1 VTQLTTTRPSLVS
14 LSDIAELARVQR
26 PVPSNWR
33 RRWARSATPFPDAAE
48 RVGARE
54 FFDLE
59 AVVGWLDQTNLGN
72 NRGVREEAAL
82 FASLEAQPNAAVVL
96 DGLEA
101 LVALKAVT
109 GVALG
114 SVDAAGLLDLADDV
128 DPHDGHLYRELTS
141 LGEDLLMWAGRADG
155 MVEAAFGVPGAL
167 EVLSR
172 HRSRLGVASPT
183 DLHPSATALAA
194 AIALELLEPEERPG
208 ATFVDPVGA
217 GELLL
222 ATRGTAEGESPV
234 AMLTPAGT
242 PGARSVWR
250 RLVAGGWH
258 LRTAETDDGRV
269 VVPDGCLILTQLPSA
284 SRPAT
289 SDLDVVTAVEEI
301 ALAMHGADRA
311 VVVGPASALA
321 NRTRDAAT
329 GQVRAEVL
337 RTGKVRAIFRLP
349 AGLLPARSRQQLAMW
364 VLASPRDDGLVRD
377 RAVAVADIATSAMGE
392 AARQDVVMDVVA
404 AMGDSTAVR
413 GHAFRFARL
422 IATSALAA
430 TAGELVSIVAPV
442 ARPRQSPVGIALEA
456 QRLATAVSA
465 PVPGVSLDIVHGEH
479 GGVRTATVGQ
489 LLAGKAVRAIPGNR
503 LDATDLLPDAPVPVI
518 GPEELLTARRRG
530 DRGMDRLSFAS
541 RYGSGRYTEP
551 GDVVFCTTPAT
562 AALVDV
568 EGLSVVLSPARVLR
582 IDRDREPGL
591 TPELLA
597 HALRTGPGKGPWR
610 AWPVRLVPA
619 KQAAALES
627 ALHDAEVARDDA
639 RQRLDALDALARTL
653 VEGVS
658 TGALT
663 LNHPTDPD
671 EHQAEQEG

>member
-1 VTQLTTTRPSLVS
+1 MTQATTTRPSLVS

-26 PVPSNWR
+26 PVPSTWR
-33 RRWARSATPFPDAAE
+33 RRWARSATPFPGPAE

-54 FFDLE
+54 FFDLD
-59 AVVGWLDQTNLGN
+59 AVVGWLEQTNLGN
-72 NRGVREEAAL
+72 TRGVREEAAL
-82 FASLEAQPNAAVVL
+82 FASLEAQPNATAVL

-101 LVALKAVT
+101 LVALTAES

-114 SVDAAGLLDLADDV
+114 HMDAAALLDLADDA
-128 DPHDGHLYRELTS
+128 DPHDSHLYRELRS
-141 LGEDLLMWAGRADG
+141 LGEDLPLWAGRADG
-155 MVEAAFGVPGAL
+155 IVEAAFGVHGAL

-172 HRSRLGVASPT
+172 HRGRVGAASPA

-194 AIALELLEPEERPG
+194 AIALELAEPGERHR
-208 ATFVDPVGA
+208 ATFVDPAGA

-222 ATRGTAEGESPV
+222 AMPGIAEDESPV
-234 AMLTPAGT
+234 AMLTPAET
-242 PGARSVWR
+242 PEARSVRR

-258 LRTAETDDGRV
+258 LRAAETDDGRV
-269 VVPDGCLILTQLPSA
+269 AFPDGCLILTQLPSA
-284 SRPAT
+284 SRPAM
-289 SDLDVVTAVEEI
+289 SDLDVVTALEEI
-301 ALAMHGADRA
+301 ALAMHDADRA

-337 RTGKVRAIFRLP
+337 RTGKVRAILRLP
-349 AGLLPARSRQQLAMW
+349 AGLWPARSRQQLAMW
-364 VLASPRDDGLVRD
+364 VLASPHDGGPVRD
-377 RAVAVADIATSAMGE
+377 QSVAVADIATSAMGE

-404 AMGDSTAVR
+404 AMGGSTAVR

-422 IATSALAA
+422 VPTSALVA
-430 TAGELVSIVAPV
+430 TAGELVSVVAPV
-442 ARPRQSPVGIALEA
+442 ARPRQSPVEIALEA
-456 QRLATAVSA
+456 QRLAAAVSA

-489 LLAGKAVRAIPGNR
+489 LVASKAVRVIPGNR
-503 LDATDLLPDAPVPVI
+503 IDATDLLPGAPVPVI
-518 GPEELLTARRRG
+518 GPEELLRARRPG
-530 DRGMDRLSFAS
+530 DRGVDRLSFAS

-562 AALVDV
+562 AAQVDV

-582 IDRDREPGL
+582 IDPDRARGL
-591 TPELLA
+591 TPELLV
-597 HALRTGPGKGPWR
+597 HALRTGPGTGPWR

-619 KQAAALES
+619 AQAAALES

-639 RQRLDALDALARTL
+639 RQRLDALDALSRTL

-663 LNHPTDPD
+663 LNHPTEPD
-671 EHQAEQEG
+671 DHQAEQEG

>member
-1 VTQLTTTRPSLVS
+1 MTQLTTSRPSLVS

-59 AVVGWLDQTNLGN
+59 AVVDWLDQTSLGN

-114 SVDAAGLLDLADDV
+114 SMDAAGLLDLADDV

-141 LGEDLLMWAGRADG
+141 LGEDLPVWASRADG
-155 MVEAAFGVPGAL
+155 MVEAALGVAGAL

-172 HRSRLGVASPT
+172 HRGRVGVASPT

-194 AIALELLEPEERPG
+194 AIAGELVDPEERPG

-217 GELLL
+217 GELML

-269 VVPDGCLILTQLPSA
+269 VVPDGCLILTQLPPA

-301 ALAMHGADRA
+301 ALAMHDADRA

-337 RTGKVRAIFRLP
+337 RTGKVRAILRLP
-349 AGLLPARSRQQLAMW
+349 AGLWPARSRQQLAMW

-377 RAVAVADIATSAMGE
+377 RTVAVADITTSAMSE

-404 AMGDSTAVR
+404 AMGGSTAAR

-422 IATSALAA
+422 VPTSALVA
-430 TAGELVSIVAPV
+430 TAGELVSVVAPV
-442 ARPRQSPVGIALEA
+442 ARPRQSPVELALEA
-456 QRLATAVSA
+456 QRLVAAVSA
-465 PVPGVSLDIVHGEH
+465 PVPVVSLDLVHREH

-489 LLAGKAVRAIPGNR
+489 LLASKALRVIPGNR
-503 LDATDLLPDAPVPVI
+503 IDATDVKRGGAVAVI
-518 GPEELLTARRRG
+518 GPEELLGIRRRS
-530 DRGMDRLSFAS
+530 DRGVDRLSFAS

-551 GDVVFCTTPAT
+551 GDVVFCTTPGT
-562 AALVDV
+562 GALVDR

-582 IDRDREPGL
+582 IDPDHARGL

-597 HALRTGPGKGPWR
+597 HALRTGPGTGPWR

-619 KQAAALES
+619 AQAAALES
-627 ALHDAEVARDDA
+627 ALHDAEVARDDV
-639 RQRLDALDALARTL
+639 RQRLDALDALSHTL

-663 LNHPTDPD
+663 LNHPTEPD
-671 EHQAEQEG
+671 DARPEQEG